1 MRQNSTSLIPP
12 KSISLVDAERG
23 RGKEGAA
30 SGFNVQRRYSIK
42 WRKAKLTG
50 AAVQCSGE
58 REREREQNEH
68 LMKREEGRKEGIAE
82 MAEAIEAGGAG
93 GVSWLFDHAPLARPP
108 HPNPNGRVARLFF
121 EWGSTFGDDRWPLQS
136 SWQIRYR
143 TKH

>member
-50 AAVQCSGE
+50 AAVQR
-58 REREREQNEH
+58 REREREEEGA
-68 LMKREEGRKEGIAE
+68 KRAFDEEGGRKEGRKE
-82 MAEAIEAGGAG
+82 
-93 GVSWLFDHAPLARPP
+93 
-108 HPNPNGRVARLFF
+108 
-121 EWGSTFGDDRWPLQS
+121 
-136 SWQIRYR
+136 
-143 TKH
+143 